1 MFKINN
7 NKNSPRLLWSTLPEK
22 AVIVIQLALI
32 CSKSKIEILEKGV
45 EYVWKITIKT
55 PKRRQWRRSDVF
67 TINFEHISHLFLMF
81 LFLTL
86 NKHMFA
92 RKGWRRRYTEGWGY
106 MLIQWQCFLRKLRL
120 LKAVQLD
127 FHVFVNYILYILFY
141 WFHMFYW
148 T

>member
-1 MFKINN
+1 MKHPAWKSGYCNPASINLFKV
-7 NKNSPRLLWSTLPEK
+7 KNRNTRK
-22 AVIVIQLALI
+22 RCGI
-32 CSKSKIEILEKGV
+32 CL
-45 EYVWKITIKT
+45 KITIKT
-55 PKRRQWRRSDVF
+55 PTRHQWRRSDVF

-81 LFLTL
+81 LFLIL

-92 RKGWRRRYTEGWGY
+92 RKGWRRRYAEGWSY

-127 FHVFVNYILYILFY
+127 FHVFINYILYILFY